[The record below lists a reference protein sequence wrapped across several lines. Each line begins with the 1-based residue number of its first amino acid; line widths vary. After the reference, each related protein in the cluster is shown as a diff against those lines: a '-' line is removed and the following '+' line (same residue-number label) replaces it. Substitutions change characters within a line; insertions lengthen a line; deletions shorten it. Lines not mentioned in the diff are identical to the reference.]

1 MRWLLASALLLLG
14 ISGPAQAQFG
24 GGGGSSV
31 SAPRTNAELQA
42 GCEAG
47 KAKDCGDLGQRYF
60 TGSNTTPKNDK
71 TAAALFQRA
80 CDGGDA
86 FGCMKLAFAYSEG
99 LGVKADDA
107 RAAKLAERGCN
118 GGSAR
123 ACAFLG
129 AVYAQGGGG
138 YPKDVR
144 RAEELLRQACFPID
158 SFDYAPG
165 PASRLACPALA
176 KLTGEPACSSLAV
189 TERTIRKNCYVGE
202 RAWQETIIAAPAP
215 QVDPAVAANAAIT
228 TGNAAYGRKDFAT
241 ALAQFAV
248 ACDTG
253 NAEACGAVG
262 YMYIQGEGVQASGA
276 RAAAPLATACDGG
289 IAIACG
295 RLGLLYDKGS
305 GVGVNKARAFA
316 LFNGA
321 CARSD
326 MPSCY
331 NLGRL
336 YESGQG
342 TATDTA
348 QAAALYQRACT
359 AGMADGCSSIGMMY
373 ANGLHFARS
382 EAQAETFFK
391 SACSKGSNEGCQRLA
406 SIADNR
412 KRQQEIAIASAAQRK
427 SAQVVRRSAPPSRSR
442 ANAIDCLKMEVLR
455 PASLYQRRNAIQC
468 DEAGYCTKVDE
479 SPDEN
484 LYYTL
489 GGLFGRSPGI
499 NNICSRPIKVDVRYD
514 NEQLTR
520 NYGSPVSLPN
530 ESFVI
535 VANEQGRRTTYK
547 NPIIVAA
554 RWAD

>member
-1 MRWLLASALLLLG
+1 MRWLLASALLILG
-14 ISGPAQAQFG
+14 ISEPIQAQFG
-24 GGGGSSV
+24 GGSV
-31 SAPRTNAELQA
+31 SPVSTSRTNAELEA
-42 GCEAG
+42 GCDAG

-60 TGSNTTPKNDK
+60 TGSNSTPKNDK

-86 FGCMKLAFAYSEG
+86 FGCMKLAFAYSKG

-107 RAAKLAERGCN
+107 RAAKFAERGCN
-118 GGSAR
+118 GGNALG
-123 ACAFLG
+123 CALLG
-129 AVYAQGGGG
+129 AFYAQGGGG

-144 RAEELLRQACFPID
+144 RAEELLGQACFPNNG
-158 SFDYAPG
+158 FKTAPD
-165 PASRLACPALA
+165 PASRLACPLLA
-176 KLTGEPACSSLAV
+176 KLIGKPACSSLTALDGA
-189 TERTIRKNCYVGE
+189 IYKNCYVDE

-215 QVDPAVAANAAIT
+215 KVDPALAANAAINA
-228 TGNAAYGRKDFAT
+228 GNAAYGRKDYAT
-241 ALAQFAV
+241 ALAQFAA

-262 YMYIQGEGVQASGA
+262 HMYIQGEGVQASGA

-289 IAIACG
+289 IAVACG
-295 RLGLLYDKGS
+295 RLGLLYDKGN
-305 GVGVNKARAFA
+305 GVGVNKARAFT

-321 CARSD
+321 CSRSD

-336 YESGQG
+336 YEGGQG
-342 TATDTA
+342 TAADSA

-359 AGMADGCSSIGMMY
+359 AGLADGCSSVGTMY
-373 ANGLHFARS
+373 ANGVHFPRS

-391 SACSKGSNEGCQRLA
+391 SACSKGGLNGCQQLA
-406 SIADNR
+406 SIAANR
-412 KRQQEIAIASAAQRK
+412 KRQQEIVIANAAERK
-427 SAQVVRRSAPPSRSR
+427 PAQVLRRSTLSSQSRG
-442 ANAIDCLKMEVLR
+442 NAISCLKMEVVR
-455 PASLYQRRNAIQC
+455 PTSPYQRRNVTQC
-468 DEAGYCTKVDE
+468 DQAGYCTKVDE

-489 GGLFGRSPGI
+489 GGLFSRSPGI
-499 NNICSRPIKVDVRYD
+499 NNTCSRPIKVDVRYD

-520 NYGSPVSLPN
+520 NYGSPVNLPN